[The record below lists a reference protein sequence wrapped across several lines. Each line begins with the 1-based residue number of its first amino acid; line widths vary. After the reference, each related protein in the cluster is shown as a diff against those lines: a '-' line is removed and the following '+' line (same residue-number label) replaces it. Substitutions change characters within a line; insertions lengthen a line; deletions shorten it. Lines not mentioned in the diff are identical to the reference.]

1 MGLATTTFQGSGRVL
16 GGAVGQRFGASIAAS
31 LADPLH
37 ESRLAYYRSACGQR
51 AYRRAL
57 SLHRARVPALVD
69 ELEGLAEGASVPFE
83 ALFAR
88 NLGAGYGATM
98 ADRCGGS
105 TCALLDPQH
114 ALIGHNLDG
123 DAGERE
129 RSYFIR
135 VEPGDAVPFTA
146 LCRPGVLPGS
156 AFAFNDHGVCFAASG
171 LSPESITEGLGWR
184 FLARALL
191 AASGIDAA
199 IEQLRAQPRGAGF
212 RCTLGARGERRIVSV
227 EVSAHAVRV
236 HAIGAPHFQASHFL
250 QPALAQRIGDSS
262 RARQRRGEGL
272 LAQRA
277 PQTAAELMAVLR
289 DQGDRRWPI
298 WRDGTAPDT
307 QVTLFCALFDLD
319 RGSLRIYPGPTGH
332 AANPNAP
339 LAAAPI
345 PSG

>member
-1 MGLATTTFQGSGRVL
+1 MGLATTTFQASGRVL
-16 GGAVGQRFGASIAAS
+16 GRAVGQRFGAGIAAS
-31 LADPLH
+31 LADPMN
-37 ESRLAYYRSACGQR
+37 ESRLRYWRSACGEP
-51 AYRRAL
+51 ALRRAL
-57 SLHRARVPALVD
+57 LLHRARVPALVD
-69 ELEGLAEGASVPFE
+69 ELEGLADGASVSFE
-83 ALFAR
+83 DLFVL
-88 NLGAGYGATM
+88 NLGAGFNAAM
-98 ADRCGGS
+98 ADACGGS

-156 AFAFNDHGVCFAASG
+156 AFAFNDHGLCIAASG
-171 LSPESITEGLGWR
+171 LAPESTSEGLGWP

-191 AASGIDAA
+191 AARSIDAA

-227 EVSAHAVRV
+227 DVCAHAVQVR
-236 HAIGAPHFQASHFL
+236 AIGAPHFQAGHYL
-250 QPALAQRIGDSS
+250 QQALAQRIGDSS
-262 RARQRRGEGL
+262 GARQRRGEAL

-277 PQTAAELMAVLR
+277 PENASELMAVLR
-289 DQGDRRWPI
+289 DQGDRSWPI

-307 QVTLFCALFDLD
+307 QITLFSALFDLD
-319 RGSLRIYPGPTGH
+319 RGSLRIYPGPTRH

-345 PSG
+345 PNG